1 MASSFDVFF
10 LIKVLKIL
18 NVCEALELLPSA
30 DIKPNMYAFL
40 QILSFPSSSLEIFN
54 DSSMS

>member
-30 DIKPNMYAFL
+30 DIKTKHVCISADL
-40 QILSFPSSSLEIFN
+40 EFPIK
-54 DSSMS
+54 